1 MGISKLKVTMINH
14 FPSCPLKYSILQEN
28 GDGHFYTACLS
39 LNASLVKQGKQCL
52 LKCDIV
58 KVILPLITALLH
70 WGNGQVRH
78 SWCYRGDEM
87 LCWCFLL
94 QGGKKKQNKTPRT
107 QTFCIPSRGWRLGR
121 KERKL
126 CECPSRL
133 LKQVPDKVKRTVR
146 MIGLFL
152 CLCGGFMC
160 CSSVH
165 CEPWIMI
172 RLGSD
177 SIGGVHLY
185 LTLVVS
191 RSCH

>member
-94 QGGKKKQNKTPRT
+94 QGRKKNKTKHH
-107 QTFCIPSRGWRLGR
+107 GR
-121 KERKL
+121 KLFVFPAEDGGWEERRGN
-126 CECPSRL
+126 CVNVHR
-133 LKQVPDKVKRTVR
+133 V
-146 MIGLFL
+146 
-152 CLCGGFMC
+152 
-160 CSSVH
+160 CSNR
-165 CEPWIMI
+165 CQI
-172 RLGSD
+172 RLNEQCGWLVFFCVCVGGSCAARP
-177 SIGGVHLY
+177 Y
-185 LTLVVS
+185 TAN
-191 RSCH
+191 RE

>member
-94 QGGKKKQNKTPRT
+94 QGRKKNKTKHH
-107 QTFCIPSRGWRLGR
+107 GR
-121 KERKL
+121 KLFVFPAEDGGWEERRGKL

-165 CEPWIMI
+165 CEP
-172 RLGSD
+172 
-177 SIGGVHLY
+177 
-185 LTLVVS
+185 
-191 RSCH
+191 

>member
-1 MGISKLKVTMINH
+1 MGISKLKLQWSII
-14 FPSCPLKYSILQEN
+14 FPRALLNTVSCKKTETVIFILHVYLLMHCWSN
-28 GDGHFYTACLS
+28 RGNCY
-39 LNASLVKQGKQCL
+39 QCL

-70 WGNGQVRH
+70 WGNGEVRH

-94 QGGKKKQNKTPRT
+94 RGGQNKTPRT
-107 QTFCIPSRGWRLGR
+107 QTFCLPSRGWRLGR
-121 KERKL
+121 QERKL